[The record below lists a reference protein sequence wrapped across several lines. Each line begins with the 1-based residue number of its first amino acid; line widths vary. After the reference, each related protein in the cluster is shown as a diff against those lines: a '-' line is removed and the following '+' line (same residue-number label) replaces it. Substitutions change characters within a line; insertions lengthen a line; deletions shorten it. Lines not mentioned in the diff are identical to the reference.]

1 MANKIMVEISA
12 RHIHLCQEDLDALFG
27 KGYELTIKKELSVPG
42 QYAMNE
48 KLDVVGGKR
57 TLSGVTILGP
67 LRSATQVELSATDAR
82 SIGINAPIRESG
94 NLGGSAPCKLIGP
107 KGEIEIK
114 EGVIIAKRHIHMLP
128 STADEL
134 GLKDKQVVEVK
145 IETAERTTTY
155 GDVVLRVNP
164 EFNDSM
170 HLDTDEGNAAG
181 ISGETFGT
189 IVGC

>member
-1 MANKIMVEISA
+1 MANKITVEISA
-12 RHIHLCQEDLDALFG
+12 RHIHLCQDDLDALFG

-48 KLDVVGGKR
+48 KLDVVGSKR

-94 NLGGSAPCKLIGP
+94 NLKDSAPCKLIGP

-145 IETAERTTTY
+145 IETSERTTTF

-181 ISGETFGT
+181 ISGEAFGT